1 MLLKPKIAN
10 NAPYGA
16 YELKR
21 WYQPNMASAVLITGI
36 AVGLIWTAS
45 WVYRTLTHV
54 DEDEAPTVVIESV
67 MDLGPPPS
75 IVQKP
80 PQIEIAK
87 PKLVQP
93 KVGIPKPV
101 ADDEIL
107 DEEVVLATKEELA
120 DINVSQIDLGGDGDA
135 NIEIRQDILP
145 PPDKFIKVEKQPEVV
160 VAVQP
165 EYPRLAREANIEG
178 LVWVKILVDKDG
190 NPRDAIVIKESGA
203 KAGFEAAALK
213 AAKQFKFKPAIQNG
227 RPIAVWV
234 SIPFEFKLRQG
245 K

>member
-1 MLLKPKIAN
+1 MLLRPKLAA

-21 WYQPNMASAVLITGI
+21 WYQPNMASAVLLTGI
-36 AVGLIWTAS
+36 FVGLIWFGY
-45 WVYRTLTHV
+45 WLYEKLTYV
-54 DEDEAPTVVIESV
+54 EAEVVGTVLIESV

-87 PKLVQP
+87 PKLAQP

-120 DINVSQIDLGGDGDA
+120 EINVSQIDLGGDGDA
-135 NIEIRQDILP
+135 KIEIQQEILP
-145 PPDKFIKVEKQPEVV
+145 PPDKFIKVE
-160 VAVQP
+160 VQP
-165 EYPRLAREANIEG
+165 KFIYKETPTYPRLAQQAGLEG
-178 LVWVKILVDKDG
+178 TVWVKILVDKDG
-190 NPRDAIVIKESGA
+190 NARDAIIAKESGA
-203 KAGFEAAALK
+203 NAGFEDAALE
-213 AAKQFKFKPAIQNG
+213 AAKKCKFSPAIQNG
-227 RPIAVWV
+227 RPVAIWV
-234 SIPFEFKLRQG
+234 SFPFEFKLTR
-245 K
+245 